1 MLFGLQIA
9 AITSVALCVIPAGAH
24 FFERANKMALSPT
37 DYMIV
42 QQIYAGWAY
51 FGIAVVLAL
60 LTTLAHTLAVRRNR
74 IAAVLSF
81 GSFVTLTGTQAIF
94 WTWTYP
100 MNVATQNWTKTPA
113 AFEAARRQWED
124 SHAVA
129 AVLAFAA
136 LLLLAA
142 SALIHNSKN
151 ARRANEARRAE

>member
-1 MLFGLQIA
+1 MFFGLQIA

-24 FFERANKMALSPT
+24 FFERANKMALTPA
-37 DYMIV
+37 DYMSV

-60 LTTLAHTLAVRRNR
+60 LTTLAHTIAVRRNR
-74 IAAVLSF
+74 IAAVVSF
-81 GSFVTLTGTQAIF
+81 ASFVTLTGTQAIF

-100 MNVATQNWTKTPA
+100 VNVATQNWTKMPA
-113 AFEAARRQWED
+113 GFEAARRQWED

-136 LLLLAA
+136 LLLLVG
-142 SALIHNSKN
+142 SALLHNSQN
-151 ARRANEARRAE
+151 ARRAN

>member
-24 FFERANKMALSPT
+24 FFEHANKMALSPA
-37 DYMIV
+37 DYMTV

-60 LTTLAHTLAVRRNR
+60 LTTLAHTIAVRRNR

-81 GSFVTLTGTQAIF
+81 ASFVTLTGTQAIF

-100 MNVATQNWTKTPA
+100 MNVATRNWTKMPA

-136 LLLLAA
+136 LLLLVV
-142 SALIHNSKN
+142 SALLHNSQN
-151 ARRANEARRAE
+151 ARRAN